1 MTFGERIT
9 ELREEIGFHTRKS
22 FAEKLGIP
30 ETTLRNYETNARE
43 PGHTFLKQIS
53 DLFEVSTDYLLGLT
67 NEKERLSTH
76 QLKESEYKHIEKYR
90 NLDSYGKESI
100 DLALERETQRIF
112 KYGKLD
118 GRKIITLAEYEPTKP
133 PTYLIPYWEE
143 GASAGNGI
151 YQLNDTE
158 SIMMTL
164 WASELTKQADFII
177 KVSGDSMEPDF
188 YDGDKVLVDR
198 KVRVEKG
205 DVGIFW
211 KDGNTYIKEMGENEL
226 ISRNPKRAN
235 IPTDDFNRVIC
246 MGKVI
251 GKLTDEMIAID

>member
-1 MTFGERIT
+1 MSLNDRIKEARKRKGIT
-9 ELREEIGFHTRKS
+9 QEQLGALIGVAK
-22 FAEKLGIP
+22 
-30 ETTLRNYETNARE
+30 TTVAGYENNRE
-43 PGHTFLKQIS
+43 PTAAKVGEIADALGVDVNFLFQDEMKVMH
-53 DLFEVSTDYLLGLT
+53 DNHPTPHEFEI
-67 NEKERLSTH
+67 
-76 QLKESEYKHIEKYR
+76 IEKYR
-90 NLDSYGKESI
+90 KLDNFGKESVDI
-100 DLALERETQRIF
+100 VIERELNRIEI
-112 KYGKLD
+112 YGKL
-118 GRKIITLAEYEPTKP
+118 GERKIITLAEYEPTKP

-226 ISRNPKRAN
+226 ISKNSKRAN

-251 GKLTDEMIAID
+251 GKLTDEMIAIG

>member
-1 MTFGERIT
+1 MELNFGEKLKAARLNKGFKQS
-9 ELREEIGFHTRKS
+9 ELAKQLGVTNTTISNWEKNVSKPDLDMLSFICGILNVKASYFLAPTLPDGEIS
-22 FAEKLGIP
+22 IP
-30 ETTLRNYETNARE
+30 E
-43 PGHTFLKQIS
+43 
-53 DLFEVSTDYLLGLT
+53 FEI
-67 NEKERLSTH
+67 
-76 QLKESEYKHIEKYR
+76 IEKYR
-90 NLDSYGKESI
+90 KLDNFGKENVDI
-100 DLALERETQRIF
+100 VINRELNRIEI
-112 KYGKLD
+112 YGKLNE
-118 GRKIITLAEYEPTKP
+118 RKIITLAEYEPTKP